1 MIIVSILLITFH
13 ILNER
18 FGIAHGFISVR
29 HRLISHHQLQKF
41 GRDDC
46 SQSRKRRNND
56 DLKLTPL
63 FASSV
68 DNDSKPMKNI
78 TKTKIAKATKIRDNV
93 QSAPETLLSSETFNL
108 FCGIHCTLTLLRKYF
123 PVLLDLPPISTP
135 IAQQWIYNSNIT
147 ITGPKD
153 EELAVGFDEVMG
165 ITRALAV
172 VTTAAR
178 RAGNLFDMAVAGGR
192 SANSPGSVSVSN
204 AVECEMIM
212 DDHDPFQVLVLWRT
226 RLPQPSLGSNDK
238 QYTEISGRS
247 ALQLSSSTGRIKKL
261 QIQKVQI
268 NGVTIIESLGS
279 ALATIRSTARS
290 SPLFETLSGPV
301 SSTGSSSGNP
311 LLDGILSGI
320 RDVVDAVD
328 SLPSSPE
335 SGGTDD
341 GCPLYILPK
350 NDWKNASFPAL
361 EKSSNEVLS
370 TLTPIDLFSSK
381 ALDVKSIV
389 VGSESFVEY
398 AMLHKSLVNFEKYGL
413 YQLAGSGRDTIKEE
427 IRSLF
432 TSDARLISSS
442 SENANANGGDHTTLL
457 KGAGNV
463 ADLYRSLALFRQTSG
478 GDWSVKNTEIN
489 LKDQSLV
496 VKWET
501 KSPLKIE
508 GSDKFTF
515 EKPWIA
521 TSPIRLPVIS
531 DGDNDVIVQKS
542 NDFFD
547 ETDTYPL
554 KINQIE
560 NLNLTVGGM
569 TADSDWASSFISAAL
584 RTGLGNAPI
593 PDPTISELLRAL
605 ANRQST
611 SSKSQQPPKVKQ
623 SAASMMPLLD
633 DAAAIAFYGIIRA
646 LHIDLSNIANLEI
659 KSTTPAGMYLA
670 DDVELRGLLREKL
683 ISGSQGYNRLIGV
696 AVSSLRAALQTGRV
710 RLAAP
715 PKPIIEV
722 TSRGSIKVDFLLA
735 LWIDAPT
742 FGSPSGGFGVPLKIQ
757 LVSEYIIGPTG
768 KIQENVILESRLNG
782 VLTPGDV
789 FSRWIKDLTSSSE
802 KVDVTD
808 GMPAALEQLVGALNW
823 VKSVQNRNKK

>member
-1 MIIVSILLITFH
+1 MLVSTLLLAFH
-13 ILNER
+13 ILNECLS
-18 FGIAHGFISVR
+18 ITDGFIPMR
-29 HRLISHHQLQKF
+29 RRLISHSQWQQLQ
-41 GRDDC
+41 RYDC
-46 SQSRKRRNND
+46 GQSQKHTT
-56 DLKLTPL
+56 LC
-63 FASSV
+63 ASSV
-68 DNDSKPMKNI
+68 DNDAKPATNI
-78 TKTKIAKATKIRDNV
+78 TKTTIVTATKIRDSI
-93 QSAPETLLSSETFNL
+93 QSAPIPLLSSETFNL
-108 FCGIHCTLTLLRKYF
+108 YCRIHCTLTLLRKYF
-123 PVLLDLPPISTP
+123 PSLLDLPPISTS
-135 IAQQWIYNSNIT
+135 IAQQWIYTSNVT

-153 EELAVGFDEVMG
+153 EELAVGIDEVIG

-192 SANSPGSVSVSN
+192 STESSGSTSVSD

-212 DDHDPFQVLVLWRT
+212 DKDDPFQALVLWRT

-247 ALQLSSSTGRIKKL
+247 TLQLSPDTGLIKKL

-341 GCPLYILPK
+341 GGPLYILPR

-361 EKSSNEVLS
+361 EKSSDEVLS
-370 TLTPIDLFSSK
+370 TLTPIDLHSNDEK
-381 ALDVKSIV
+381 IPI
-389 VGSESFVEY
+389 VGSESFAEY

-413 YQLAGSGRDTIKEE
+413 HHLAGSDKDANKDD
-427 IRSLF
+427 IRSIF
-432 TSDARLISSS
+432 TSDARLVSSS
-442 SENANANGGDHTTLL
+442 GSSNAQNGGYTTLL
-457 KGAGNV
+457 KGAGNI

-478 GDWSVKNTEIN
+478 GDWSIKNTETN

-496 VKWET
+496 VSWESKT
-501 KSPLKIE
+501 PLKVE
-508 GSDKFTF
+508 GSDKFIF
-515 EKPWIA
+515 EKPWLA
-521 TSPIRLPVIS
+521 TSSTRLPLIS
-531 DGDNDVIVQKS
+531 DGDKDTIVEKC
-542 NDFFD
+542 NNFFD
-547 ETDTYPL
+547 ETDTSPL

-560 NLNLTVGGM
+560 NLNLTVGGV
-569 TADSDWASSFISAAL
+569 TADSDWANSFISAAL

-605 ANRQST
+605 ANRQSIP
-611 SSKSQQPPKVKQ
+611 SSKSSSAKMKQ
-623 SAASMMPLLD
+623 STTSTMPLLD
-633 DAAAIAFYGIIRA
+633 DAAAASFYGILRA
-646 LHIDLSNIANLEI
+646 LHIDLSNIANLET
-659 KSTTPAGMYLA
+659 KSTTPAGMYIA
-670 DDVELRGLLREKL
+670 EDIDLRGLLRERL

-696 AVSSLRAALQTGRV
+696 AISSLRTALQTGRV

-715 PKPIIEV
+715 PKPIVEV
-722 TSRGSIKVDFLLA
+722 TSKGSIKVDFLLA

-757 LVSEYIIGPTG
+757 LVSEYIIDTSG
-768 KIQENVILESRLNG
+768 KIQEHVILESRLNG

-789 FSRWIKDLTSSSE
+789 FSRWIKGLTSSSD

-808 GMPAALEQLVGALNW
+808 GMPAALEQLVSALNW